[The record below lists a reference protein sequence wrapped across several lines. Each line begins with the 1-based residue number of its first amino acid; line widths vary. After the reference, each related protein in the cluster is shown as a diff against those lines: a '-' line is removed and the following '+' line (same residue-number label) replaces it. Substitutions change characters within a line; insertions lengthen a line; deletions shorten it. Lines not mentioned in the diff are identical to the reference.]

1 MATKLKNNT
10 IKSFRFEIIIYTL
23 LSLIYTFLTEA
34 SICGVFWI
42 GKNIWNGFQNT
53 PKIEE
58 IAPTG
63 LSIWENK
70 ENLPEDEQYVLRPG
84 AQLNFHKELKKEV
97 VIIWVVIIVLIS
109 LILFILYFLKLTK
122 KFSNY
127 LEEIVVGIDRV
138 AAGKFDQKI
147 PVKGTDEFTHIAVRL
162 NRMAEDIQVLM
173 ENERTNEKTK
183 NELITNVAH
192 DLRTPITSILGYLDL
207 VIQKRDTLEPE
218 VREKYIRI
226 ALDKSERLEKLV
238 EDLFSYTKFSEGAVK
253 FNPVEIDMVKFME
266 QMLDEFYPSF
276 EENQLNYGFES
287 NVSSAIA
294 EVDGDLMARAIANLL
309 GNAIKYGKDGKN
321 IHAQLE
327 ERAEEIEIRIINYGE
342 VIPEKDIDNI
352 FNKLY
357 RVENSRSR
365 ETGGTGLG
373 LAIAKRV
380 ITMHGGRISV
390 KSDFQGTVF
399 YVFLKKKAEL
409 KTVEELSQELPGKE
423 NRIRRNLESIQEWE
437 KEYSIQKGADRL

>member
-1 MATKLKNNT
+1 MKNNT
-10 IKSFRFEIIIYTL
+10 IKSFCFEIIIYTL
-23 LSLIYTFLTEA
+23 LSLCYTFLTEA
-34 SICGVFWI
+34 AIYGVFWV
-42 GKNIWNGFQNT
+42 GKNIWNGFIHK
-53 PKIEE
+53 PE
-58 IAPTG
+58 IKEVAPTG
-63 LSIWENK
+63 LPPLEDK
-70 ENLPEDEQYVLRPG
+70 VVFPELEKYGGQAG
-84 AQLNFHKELKKEV
+84 GQLSFHREIKKEV
-97 VIIWVVIIVLIS
+97 MIIWAVIIVLIS
-109 LILFILYFLKLTK
+109 LILFVLYFLRLTR

-147 PVKGTDEFTHIAVRL
+147 PVKGKDEFTHIAVRL

-207 VIQKRDTLEPE
+207 VTKKQDTLEPE

-238 EDLFSYTKFSEGAVK
+238 EDLFSYTKFSEGAIK

-266 QMLDEFYPSF
+266 QMMEEFYPSF
-276 EENQLNYGFES
+276 EENHLLYAFES
-287 NVSSAIA
+287 NVPSAVA
-294 EVDGDLMARAIANLL
+294 EVDGDLIARAIANLL
-309 GNAIKYGKDGKN
+309 GNAIKYGKDGKA
-321 IHAQLE
+321 IYAQLE
-327 ERAEEIEIRIINYGE
+327 ERADEVEIRIINYGE
-342 VIPEKDIDNI
+342 MIPEKDIDSI
-352 FNKLY
+352 FDKLY

-380 ITMHGGRISV
+380 ITMHGGKISV
-390 KSDFQGTVF
+390 KSDFQGTIFTV
-399 YVFLKKKAEL
+399 VLKKKAEL
-409 KTVEELSQELPGKE
+409 KTVAELSQETPE
-423 NRIRRNLESIQEWE
+423 PDNRIRKNLESIQDWE
-437 KEYSIQKGADRL
+437 KEYSIQKKATKL